1 MRDLSNAIAAGLL
14 FATQLVQHLALV
26 LDVHLPRRFDFTD
39 FCAPQFSEYGLA
51 NKAARLGL
59 NVIYL
64 CLRQGVR
71 PEQIKSN
78 GTVCNL
84 KCLLEAAAGAAPPPW
99 GRPFVFPAATTDFL
113 YAVSAELKRGLSGI
127 DKTAEDLEEEEA
139 EEERVY
145 GRRTLL
151 ANIVEGDWEDLDGAT
166 GEVDTEHLPPR
177 MRTPSP
183 SSVAS
188 GMYSGVN
195 SLASAGSTIVSSIIW
210 GGWGGGGGTPG
221 GGSPSKT

>member
-1 MRDLSNAIAAGLL
+1 MRDLSYAIAAGLL

-26 LDVHLPRRFDFTD
+26 LDVHLPRRVDFTD

-71 PEQIKSN
+71 PEQLKAN
-78 GTVCNL
+78 GTVYNL
-84 KCLLEAAAGAAPPPW
+84 KCLLEAAAAAPW
-99 GRPFVFPAATTDFL
+99 GRPFVFSAATTDFL
-113 YAVSAELKRGLSGI
+113 YALSAELKRGLSGI
-127 DKTAEDLEEEEA
+127 DKTAEDLHEEEA

-145 GRRTLL
+145 GRRSAL
-151 ANIVEGDWEDLDGAT
+151 ANIVEGEWEDLAGAT
-166 GEVDTEHLPPR
+166 GEMDAEHLPPR

-210 GGWGGGGGTPG
+210 GGWGGGTPG
-221 GGSPSKT
+221 GGSPSKN